1 MHISVLL
8 NTSMKMVRPNP
19 MKLTSN
25 STIEKLRNH
34 VPEASYGYVIQ
45 LIESYGILFRISKPR
60 VTKLGDYR
68 FDPRSGK
75 HMISVNTDLNKY
87 LFLITFIHEVAHFRQ
102 QVNNRR
108 RTSPHGRE
116 WKQEFQTLM
125 SPLLE
130 ESVFPSEIADQLS
143 HHMENPKASC
153 TDISLMRLLKFYD
166 QNKQLTLEDLKDGD
180 LFKLSNRQLY
190 RRKRK
195 LRTRYECIEVSTER
209 KWFVHALTKVEI
221 VN

>member
-8 NTSMKMVRPNP
+8 NTSMKMANLNP
-19 MKLTSN
+19 IKLTSDA
-25 STIEKLRNH
+25 TIRELKDH
-34 VPEASYGYVIQ
+34 VPEKSYGYLVQ

-68 FDPRSGK
+68 YDPRSGE
-75 HMISVNTDLNKY
+75 HVISVNSDLNTY

-130 ESVFPSEIADQLS
+130 ESVFPAEIADQLA
-143 HHMENPKASC
+143 HHMDNPKASC
-153 TDISLMRLLKFYD
+153 TDISLMRLLKIYD
-166 QNKQLTLEDLKDGD
+166 QKQQLILEDLKDGD

-195 LRTRYECIEVSTER
+195 LRTRYECIEVSTDR
-209 KWFVHALTKVEI
+209 KWFVHALAKVEI